1 MILSV
6 QGNLEFFI
14 CSECG
19 ERWVGQ
25 SGEPRTQQ
33 WQAAHDGPHTTLG
46 TIKMPTA
53 ADAPRGFDRPAGIF
67 G

>member
-6 QGNLEFFI
+6 TGNLEFFI

-33 WQAAHDGPHTTLG
+33 WLKAHDGPHRELFGYKTTE
-46 TIKMPTA
+46 M
-53 ADAPRGFDRPAGIF
+53 DNAPKGFDRSGAF